1 MYLKLISLFLL
12 MGVYSVSEA
21 QNKTTGKAPLP
32 YAEVITA
39 KAVTTTG
46 MFKVHKQD
54 DRYLFEIPD
63 SLLGRDILV
72 VNRISRS
79 AVGLRIS
86 YPFLGHAG
94 DEIGQQVIRFERGP
108 GTKMLLRGVSY
119 LEKSADSSKNG
130 MHRSV
135 INSNIQP
142 IISSFDIKAF
152 SPEKDKSRSSVI
164 DVTDFFSADNET
176 VAFDGLKKKILT
188 LNDMISDRS
197 FIDTIRPRPNTIE
210 IRTIKTYN
218 KKRSEPMAV
227 SLGAG
232 PQPVTFELNCSMLL
246 LPKKPMRIRFEDPR
260 VGYFTSTY
268 TDFDVHPQGVE
279 KAAIVSRW
287 RLEPRKED
295 IQKYLKGTLVEPAK
309 PIVFYIDPTTP
320 KKWVPYLIQG
330 VKDWNIAFEQ
340 AGWKNAITAKEAPV
354 NDPNWSIEDASH
366 SAIVYKPS
374 DIQNASGPSIEDP
387 RSGEILESHINWF
400 HNIMNLVHDWYFIQ
414 AAAIDPEARKMI
426 YSDELMGELIRFV
439 SSHEVGH
446 TLGLQHNFG
455 ASNMV
460 PVENLRNKKWVEAN
474 GHTPS
479 IMDYARFNYV
489 AQPEDNITQKGI
501 FPRIGAYDKWAIE
514 WAYRWFPD
522 NKTKEEEK
530 AFLNNW
536 VSKKIAADK
545 QLRFMPSMGVK
556 DPRLLSEVLGDNAM
570 KANTYGIKN
579 LKRIMPHLLEWTR
592 EPNDDYKGTERIY
605 KKLVDQYRLY
615 INHVLINVGGVM
627 ATASLTDENKQVFE
641 FVPKATQK
649 EAVTFLQDNLFTTP
663 TWLISKEIFQKTG
676 TSDRSTVVFLQ
687 ESTLST
693 LLNKATFKGLM
704 DFETID
710 PANAYT
716 VAEMVSDLQNGIWS
730 ELPQKKAIDVYRRS
744 LQKLYTEQIVAIL
757 NSKGSRQSAML
768 STIDDSFSIV
778 TGQAK
783 KLAKAIETALPFMT
797 DEATKLHLQDMQER
811 LSKVLNPRN
820 A

>member
-1 MYLKLISLFLL
+1 MYSKFFSLLLLI
-12 MGVYSVSEA
+12 GICSVSFA
-21 QNKTTGKAPLP
+21 QNKNTSKAPLP
-32 YAEVITA
+32 YTEVITA
-39 KAVTTTG
+39 KAITTSG

-135 INSNIQP
+135 VKSNIQP
-142 IISSFDIKAF
+142 IISTFDIKAF
-152 SPEKDKSRSSVI
+152 STGQGKSRTNVI
-164 DVTDFFSADNET
+164 DVTDFFGADNET

-188 LNDMISDRS
+188 LNEMIADRS
-197 FIDTIRPRPNTIE
+197 FIDTIRALPNTIE
-210 IRTIKTYN
+210 VRTLKTYN

-232 PQPVTFELNCSMLL
+232 PQPATFELNCSMML
-246 LPKKPMRIRFEDPR
+246 LPQKPMRIRLADPR
-260 VGYFTSTY
+260 VGYFTTTY
-268 TDFDVHPQGVE
+268 SDFDAHPQGVE
-279 KAAIVSRW
+279 KASMVSRW
-287 RLEPRKED
+287 RLEPKKED
-295 IQKYLKGTLVEPAK
+295 IQKYLKGILVEPAK

-387 RSGEILESHINWF
+387 RTGEILESHINWF

-414 AAAIDPEARKMI
+414 TAAIDPDARKMV

-489 AQPEDNITQKGI
+489 AQPEDNINKKGI

-514 WAYRWFPD
+514 WAYRWFPE
-522 NKTKEEEK
+522 NKTKEEEIV
-530 AFLNNW
+530 FLNNW

-545 QLRFMPSMGVK
+545 QLRFMPSMGIK

-579 LKRIMPHLLEWTR
+579 LKRIMPNLLEWTK
-592 EPNDDYKGTERIY
+592 EPNEDYKGTERLY
-605 KKLVDQYRLY
+605 KKLIDQYRLY
-615 INHVLINVGGVM
+615 INHVLINIGGVM
-627 ATASLTDENKQVFE
+627 ATASLSDENKQVFE
-641 FVPKATQK
+641 FVPKATQI
-649 EAVTFLQDNLFTTP
+649 EAMNFLQDNLFTSP
-663 TWLISKEIFQKTG
+663 TWLINKEIFQKTG
-676 TSDRSTVVFLQ
+676 AGDRNTILYIQ
-687 ESTLST
+687 ESTLGT
-693 LLNKATFKGLM
+693 LLNKTTFKGLT

-710 PANAYT
+710 PGNAYT
-716 VAEMVSDLQNGIWS
+716 VSEMLNDLQNGIWS
-730 ELPQKKAIDVYRRS
+730 ELPKKKAIDTYRRS
-744 LQKLYTEQIVAIL
+744 LQKLYIEQLVAIL

-768 STIDDSFSIV
+768 STTDDSFSIISA
-778 TGQAK
+778 QAK
-783 KLAKAIETALPFMT
+783 KLVRTIETALPTAT
-797 DEATKLHLQDMQER
+797 DEATKLHLQDMYER
-811 LSKVLNPRN
+811 LSKALNPRT